1 MGPRIESR
9 AALVV
14 ATVALFS
21 ALAGTS
27 YAVVSKISG
36 GQLRNRSVAGI
47 KLKRHTVNGADIDLS
62 GFPTVPSA
70 SQAAQ
75 ATSALHADTAISATS
90 VTGSV
95 PAGQI
100 AGTVASAS
108 SATNATNAATAMNAT
123 NATNAT
129 NAGNADGHT
138 FTQIYSSAGAGAA
151 ANVVSGFG
159 GLTLNCVGPSG
170 TAGTVAFEII
180 NSSSAAGTFV
190 ISAIDSSGSHVND
203 GAVLPASG
211 STPTATTFDL
221 PLTTAAQ
228 VSFSYK
234 IAAGS
239 SPDIVTGSFG
249 LTLNNGCTVFGNAE
263 AS

>member
-1 MGPRIESR
+1 MGSRIESR

-47 KLKRHTVNGADIDLS
+47 KLKRHTVNGADISLS

-70 SQAAQ
+70 SQAAE
-75 ATSALHADTAISATS
+75 ATTALHANSATSATS

-108 SATNATNAATAMNAT
+108 SATNAANAVT
-123 NATNAT
+123 ATNAT
-129 NAGNADGHT
+129 NAGNVDGHT
-138 FTQIYSSAGAGAA
+138 FTQIYSTAGAGAA
-151 ANVVSGFG
+151 ADVVSGFG

-170 TAGTVAFEII
+170 TAGTVAFQII
-180 NSSSAAGTFV
+180 NSSSATGTFV
-190 ISAIDSSGSHVND
+190 IDAIDSSGSHVND
-203 GAVLPASG
+203 GAVLAASG
-211 STPTATTFDL
+211 STPTSTVFDL

-228 VSFSYK
+228 VTFSYK

-239 SPDIVTGSFG
+239 STDVVSGNFG
-249 LTLNNGCTVFGNAE
+249 LMLNNGCTVFGDAE